1 MRPGTA
7 LLALTGLWLVGA
19 IVLVVLRLSDIEGA
33 SGQWLWWSAGALL
46 FTVALVDALRPGP
59 LRRIGVDR
67 QLPGTLALGVATPV
81 ALTISNPLRRPLTLL
96 VAEAPAAGLSI
107 EGLPVTIKLLPD
119 TERSFQYHLTPVR
132 RGDSQLQALV
142 VRVDSRWH
150 LWQFR
155 IRLGE
160 PMALKVFPNFTPIAY
175 FADMGMEQR
184 LRQMGINQVL
194 ARGEG
199 LEFKQLREFVE
210 GDALRQVDW
219 KASARRRKPISRE
232 YQDERDQD
240 IFFLVDCGRRL
251 RHRDDDLLSH
261 FDHALNTVL
270 LTAYIALRQGDAV
283 GLCSFAGSERWLNPV
298 KGKAAISILLNTVY
312 NLQSTSLNSDF
323 VDVAEAF
330 ANRRRKRALV
340 VIVSDIRE
348 EDAGDLLTATR
359 MLGQQ
364 HVVMVA
370 SLREEIIDQLI
381 ERPVREFEQ
390 ALAYA
395 SAHRYASE
403 RARVIRRLRANGVV
417 VVDSA
422 PQQLHVQL
430 ANEYLRLKRS
440 HRL

>member
-1 MRPGTA
+1 MRPGIA
-7 LLALTGLWLVGA
+7 LLALVGLWLVGA
-19 IVLVVLRLSDIEGA
+19 IALVAMRLSGVDE
-33 SGQWLWWSAGALL
+33 SYWQWLWWLAGAMLL
-46 FTVALVDALRPGP
+46 ALALIDGLRPGP
-59 LRRIGVDR
+59 LRRIGVSR
-67 QLPGTLALGVATPV
+67 QLPGSLALGVATPV
-81 ALTISNPLRRPLTLL
+81 SLTLSNPLRRSLTLQ
-96 VAEAPAAGLSI
+96 VGEAPAAGLTI
-107 EGLPVTIKLLPD
+107 DGLPVTVKLRPD
-119 TERSFQYHLTPVR
+119 TERQFQYSLTPIR
-132 RGDSQLQALV
+132 RGDSELSPLV
-142 VRVDSRWH
+142 LRVDSRWR

-155 IRLGE
+155 MRLGE
-160 PMALKVFPNFTPIAY
+160 PVALKVFPNFTPIAY

-199 LEFKQLREFVE
+199 LEFKQLRDFVE

-298 KGKAAISILLNTVY
+298 KGKAAISVLLNTVY

-348 EDAGDLLTATR
+348 EDAGDLVMATR

-381 ERPVREFEQ
+381 EKPVHEFEQ

-403 RARVIRRLRANGVV
+403 RARVIRQLRANGVV

-422 PQQLHVQL
+422 PQQLHIQL